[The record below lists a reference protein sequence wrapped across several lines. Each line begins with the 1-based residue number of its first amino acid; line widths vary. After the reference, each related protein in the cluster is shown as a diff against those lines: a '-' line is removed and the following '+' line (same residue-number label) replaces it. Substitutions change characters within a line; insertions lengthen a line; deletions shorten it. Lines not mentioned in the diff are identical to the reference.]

1 MSVAVES
8 LRERLAR
15 LSTGSAPGRR
25 AYPTTPDRALPKG
38 FEPVPTPY
46 GTAWRRAEV
55 LPIGRVEGPLPPPGH
70 AYFDTETTGLAGGTG
85 THVFTAAVA
94 QATPAGL
101 EVVQLFLPEPAG
113 EPPFLHSL
121 AEELRRAAA
130 IASYN
135 GSTFDLPL
143 LRTRWVMARMPGELE
158 HGRHVDLLHLAR
170 ALLRQRLETCTL
182 RNVEVAVLGFER
194 EEDVPG
200 ALVPDAY
207 FAYLRNGTSRF
218 LEAALEHNRQDV
230 ISLYYL
236 HARLLQRL
244 AGDDPW
250 MEASDWLALGRH
262 LMRSGRRAD
271 GWRALRNAAA
281 MAQPQGSPAAALL
294 LTRRLLRRRMPDAAR
309 RLLAE
314 LQAALPEEPALAIAH
329 ARVLEWRLRDV
340 PGALAVVRDAL
351 AREPRGLARADLER
365 RARRLALRQEREL
378 RRAGSRRRRR
388 RGQERKELRLSGL
401 AEPGNE
407 AGVVPAALR

>member
-15 LSTGSAPGRR
+15 LNGGSALRQR
-25 AYPTTPDRALPKG
+25 ASTTPERALPKG

-55 LPIGRVEGPLPPPGH
+55 LPIGRVEGPHPPPGH
-70 AYFDTETTGLAGGTG
+70 AYFDTETTGLVGGTG
-85 THVFTAAVA
+85 THVFTVAVA
-94 QATPAGL
+94 RAAAAGL

-113 EPPFLHSL
+113 EPPFLQVL
-121 AEELRRAAA
+121 AEELAGATA

-158 HGRHVDLLHLAR
+158 HPRHLDLLHLAR

-182 RNVEVAVLGFER
+182 RNVELAVLGFER
-194 EEDVPG
+194 EEDLPG

-207 FAYLRNGTSRF
+207 FAYLRNGSSRF

-230 ISLYYL
+230 VSLYYL

-250 MEASDWLALGRH
+250 MEAPDWFALGRH
-262 LMRSGRRAD
+262 LTRTGRRAD

-294 LTRRLLRRRMPDAAR
+294 LARQLVRRRRPEAAR
-309 RLLAE
+309 RLLAG
-314 LQAALPEEPALAIAH
+314 LQAALPDEPALAIAH
-329 ARVLEWRLRDV
+329 ARVLEWRLGD
-340 PGALAVVRDAL
+340 PAAALAVVRAAL
-351 AREPRGLARADLER
+351 DRRPRGIARADLER

-378 RRAGSRRRRR
+378 RRAGGGGRRRRQD
-388 RGQERKELRLSGL
+388 G
-401 AEPGNE
+401 
-407 AGVVPAALR
+407 